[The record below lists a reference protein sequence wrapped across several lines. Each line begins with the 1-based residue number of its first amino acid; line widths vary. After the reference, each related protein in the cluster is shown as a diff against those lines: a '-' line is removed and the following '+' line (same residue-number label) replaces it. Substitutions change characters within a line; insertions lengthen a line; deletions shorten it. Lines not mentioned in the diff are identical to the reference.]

1 MGCGI
6 AHDDPD
12 RRKSMDK
19 STGSPYDDVFR
30 TLQNDCPELLIPVVN
45 DIFRT
50 DYAAGRDQVVVRNN
64 EFFFTA
70 PDGEQTK
77 VVSDSHVMIGGS
89 HYHMECQSTADGTMV
104 VRMFAYDVQIA
115 MRHARM
121 AGDVYMVEFPRSA
134 VFYLRSTRNTPDSM
148 EVQLYVPEDSCR
160 YQIPAIKIEDY
171 SVDDLFERKL
181 YFFLPFYIFFYEK
194 DFAEYEADES
204 RRRELEQVFCGIR
217 ERLEQACVQ
226 GMISEYFVKTLL
238 AMSLKV
244 IRNLTKKYTGISE
257 RLGEIMGGKILE
269 YEAKTIMNE
278 GRREGYAS
286 GRQDGQIIVFKN
298 MIRRGF
304 SVKEAMSL
312 AEIDEEQARS
322 ALEDLK
328 AD

>member
-1 MGCGI
+1 
-6 AHDDPD
+6 
-12 RRKSMDK
+12 
-19 STGSPYDDVFR
+19 
-30 TLQNDCPELLIPVVN
+30 
-45 DIFRT
+45 
-50 DYAAGRDQVVVRNN
+50 
-64 EFFFTA
+64 
-70 PDGEQTK
+70 
-77 VVSDSHVMIGGS
+77 
-89 HYHMECQSTADGTMV
+89 
-104 VRMFAYDVQIA
+104 
-115 MRHARM
+115 
-121 AGDVYMVEFPRSA
+121 
-134 VFYLRSTRNTPDSM
+134 
-148 EVQLYVPEDSCR
+148 
-160 YQIPAIKIEDY
+160 
-171 SVDDLFERKL
+171 
-181 YFFLPFYIFFYEK
+181 
-194 DFAEYEADES
+194 
-204 RRRELEQVFCGIR
+204 
-217 ERLEQACVQ
+217 
-226 GMISEYFVKTLL
+226 MISEYFVKTLL

>member
-1 MGCGI
+1 
-6 AHDDPD
+6 
-12 RRKSMDK
+12 MDK
-19 STGSPYDDVFR
+19 STGNPYDDVFR

-45 DIFRT
+45 D
-50 DYAAGRDQVVVRNN
+50 
-64 EFFFTA
+64 
-70 PDGEQTK
+70 K
-77 VVSDSHVMIGGS
+77 
-89 HYHMECQSTADGTMV
+89 
-104 VRMFAYDVQIA
+104 
-115 MRHARM
+115 
-121 AGDVYMVEFPRSA
+121 FPRSA

-217 ERLEQACVQ
+217 ERLEQVCVQ

-278 GRREGYAS
+278 GRREGRAEGRREGYAS

>member
-1 MGCGI
+1 MGG
-6 AHDDPD
+6 
-12 RRKSMDK
+12 KMD
-19 STGSPYDDVFR
+19 
-30 TLQNDCPELLIPVVN
+30 I
-45 DIFRT
+45 
-50 DYAAGRDQVVVRNN
+50 
-64 EFFFTA
+64 
-70 PDGEQTK
+70 
-77 VVSDSHVMIGGS
+77 
-89 HYHMECQSTADGTMV
+89 
-104 VRMFAYDVQIA
+104 
-115 MRHARM
+115 
-121 AGDVYMVEFPRSA
+121 YMVEFPRSA

-257 RLGEIMGGKILE
+257 RLGEIMGGN
-269 YEAKTIMNE
+269 AE

-286 GRQDGQIIVFKN
+286 GRQDGRQDGQIIVFKN